1 MNFYENLR
9 FLMNDLVSFP
19 NQDRLKS
26 ISIGSPFT
34 AEDLTSISKI
44 SGIPIGKLFDSNLSE
59 LQQRPQNL
67 KLIIF
72 DVDGVMTD
80 AGMYYTESGDEMKKF
95 NARDGLA
102 IRALRN
108 AGYETGI
115 ISHGININ
123 LIQKRA
129 ALLNISRVYAG
140 NRPKNEV
147 LAEWCSELGISFDQ
161 TAFIGDD
168 VNDLPIIRIVG
179 FSACPADALDAVKA
193 EADVI
198 LSKAGGQGCIR
209 EWADRF
215 LLDRPLGED

>member
-1 MNFYENLR
+1 MS
-9 FLMNDLVSFP
+9 DLASFP
-19 NQDRLKS
+19 DQDHL
-26 ISIGSPFT
+26 ISIAKGGPFT
-34 AEDLTSISKI
+34 AEDLAAISRI
-44 SGIPIGKLFDSNLSE
+44 SGIPIGKLFDSNLDD
-59 LQQRPQNL
+59 LHKRPQNL

-80 AGMYYTESGDEMKKF
+80 AGMYCTESGDEMKKF

-129 ALLNISRVYAG
+129 ELLNVARVYAG

-147 LAEWCSELGISFDQ
+147 LAEWCTELGITFDQ

-198 LSKAGGQGCIR
+198 LSKVGGQGCIR

>member
-1 MNFYENLR
+1 MS
-9 FLMNDLVSFP
+9 DLASFP
-19 NQDRLKS
+19 DQDHL
-26 ISIGSPFT
+26 ISIAKGGPFT
-34 AEDLTSISKI
+34 AEDLAAISRI
-44 SGIPIGKLFDSNLSE
+44 SGIPIGKLFDSNLDD
-59 LQQRPQNL
+59 LHKQPQNL

-129 ALLNISRVYAG
+129 ELLNVARVYAG

-147 LAEWCSELGISFDQ
+147 LAEWCTELGITFDQ

-198 LSKAGGQGCIR
+198 LSKSGGQGCIR

>member
-1 MNFYENLR
+1 MS
-9 FLMNDLVSFP
+9 DLASFP
-19 NQDRLKS
+19 DQDHL
-26 ISIGSPFT
+26 ISIAKGGPFT
-34 AEDLTSISKI
+34 AEDLAAISRI
-44 SGIPIGKLFDSNLSE
+44 SGIPIGKLFDSKLDD
-59 LQQRPQNL
+59 LHKQPQNL

-129 ALLNISRVYAG
+129 ELLNVARVYAG

-147 LAEWCSELGISFDQ
+147 LAEWCTELGITFDQ

-198 LSKAGGQGCIR
+198 LSKSGGQGCIR

>member
-19 NQDRLKS
+19 DQDRLKS
-26 ISIGSPFT
+26 ISNGGPFT

-44 SGIPIGKLFDSNLSE
+44 SGIPIGKLFDSILLE

-147 LAEWCSELGISFDQ
+147 LAEWCTELGISFDQ

-198 LSKAGGQGCIR
+198 LSKSGGQGCIR

>member
-1 MNFYENLR
+1 
-9 FLMNDLVSFP
+9 MNDLASFP
-19 NQDRLKS
+19 DQNRLKS
-26 ISIGSPFT
+26 ISIGGPFT

-198 LSKAGGQGCIR
+198 LSKSGGHGCIR
-209 EWADRF
+209 EWADKF

>member
-1 MNFYENLR
+1 
-9 FLMNDLVSFP
+9 MNDLTSFP
-19 NQDRLKS
+19 DQDHLNS
-26 ISIGSPFT
+26 IAKGGPFT
-34 AEDLTSISKI
+34 AEDLNAISRI
-44 SGIPIGKLFDSNLSE
+44 SGIPIGKLFESKLYDLHK
-59 LQQRPQNL
+59 RPHNL

-80 AGMYYTESGDEMKKF
+80 AGMYYTENGDEMKKF

-129 ALLNISRVYAG
+129 TLLNIARVYAG

-198 LSKAGGQGCIR
+198 LSKFGGQGCIR

>member
-1 MNFYENLR
+1 MHFYENLR
-9 FLMNDLVSFP
+9 FLMSDLASFP
-19 NQDRLKS
+19 DQDHL
-26 ISIGSPFT
+26 ISIAKGGPFT
-34 AEDLTSISKI
+34 AEDLAAISRI
-44 SGIPIGKLFDSNLSE
+44 SGIPIGKLFDSKLDD
-59 LQQRPQNL
+59 LHKQPQNL

-129 ALLNISRVYAG
+129 ELLNVARVYAG

-147 LAEWCSELGISFDQ
+147 LAEWCTELGITFDQ

-198 LSKAGGQGCIR
+198 LSKSGGQGCIR

>member
-1 MNFYENLR
+1 
-9 FLMNDLVSFP
+9 MNDLARFP
-19 NQDRLKS
+19 DQDHLNS
-26 ISIGSPFT
+26 IAEGGPFT
-34 AEDLTSISKI
+34 AEDLAAISKI
-44 SGIPIGKLFDSNLSE
+44 SGIPIGKFFDSKLDD
-59 LQQRPQNL
+59 LHKRPQNL
-67 KLIIF
+67 KMIIF

-102 IRALRN
+102 IRALSN

-147 LAEWCSELGISFDQ
+147 LAEWCTELGISFDQ

-193 EADVI
+193 EADVV
-198 LSKAGGQGCIR
+198 LSKSGGQGCIR

-215 LLDRPLGED
+215 LLDRPLGQD

>member
-1 MNFYENLR
+1 MHFYENLR
-9 FLMNDLVSFP
+9 FLMSDLASFP
-19 NQDRLKS
+19 DQDHL
-26 ISIGSPFT
+26 ISIAKGGPFT
-34 AEDLTSISKI
+34 AEDLAAISRI
-44 SGIPIGKLFDSNLSE
+44 SGIPIGKLFDSKLDD
-59 LQQRPQNL
+59 LHKQPQNL

-129 ALLNISRVYAG
+129 ELLNVARVYAG

-147 LAEWCSELGISFDQ
+147 LAEWCTELGITLDQ

-198 LSKAGGQGCIR
+198 LSKSGGQGCIR

>member
-1 MNFYENLR
+1 MHFYENLR
-9 FLMNDLVSFP
+9 FLMSDLASFP
-19 NQDRLKS
+19 DQDHL
-26 ISIGSPFT
+26 ISITKGGPFT
-34 AEDLTSISKI
+34 AEDLAAISRI
-44 SGIPIGKLFDSNLSE
+44 SGIPIGKLFDSKLDD
-59 LQQRPQNL
+59 LHKQPQNL

-129 ALLNISRVYAG
+129 ELLNVARVYAG

-147 LAEWCSELGISFDQ
+147 LAEWCTELGITFNQ

-198 LSKAGGQGCIR
+198 LSKSGGQGCIR

>member
-1 MNFYENLR
+1 
-9 FLMNDLVSFP
+9 MNDLASFP
-19 NQDRLKS
+19 DQDHLNS
-26 ISIGSPFT
+26 ILNGGSFT
-34 AEDLTSISKI
+34 AEDLVSISKFL
-44 SGIPIGKLFDSNLSE
+44 GVPIGKLFESNLSD
-59 LQQRPQNL
+59 LQQRPDNL

-147 LAEWCSELGISFDQ
+147 LAEWCTELGISFDQ

-193 EADVI
+193 ESDVI

-215 LLDRPLGED
+215 LLDRPLGEE

>member
-1 MNFYENLR
+1 
-9 FLMNDLVSFP
+9 MNDLASFP
-19 NQDRLKS
+19 DQDHLNS
-26 ISIGSPFT
+26 IVKGGPFT
-34 AEDLTSISKI
+34 AEDIATISRI
-44 SGIPIGKLFDSNLSE
+44 SGIPIGKLFDSNLDD
-59 LQQRPQNL
+59 LHKRPQNL

-129 ALLNISRVYAG
+129 TLLNIARVYAG

-198 LSKAGGQGCIR
+198 LSKSGGQGCIR

>member
-1 MNFYENLR
+1 MHFYENLR
-9 FLMNDLVSFP
+9 FLKSELTSFP
-19 NQDRLKS
+19 DQEHLKS
-26 ISIGSPFT
+26 ISMGGSFN
-34 AEDLTSISKI
+34 AEDLAKISAI
-44 SGIPIGKLFDSNLSE
+44 SGIPVGKLFESRLEDLH
-59 LQQRPQNL
+59 QRPENL

-129 ALLNISRVYAG
+129 ALLNIARVYAG

-147 LAEWCSELGISFDQ
+147 LAEWCTELGISFDQ
-161 TAFIGDD
+161 AAFIGDD
-168 VNDLPIIRIVG
+168 VNDLPILRIVG

-198 LSKAGGQGCIR
+198 LSKSGGQGCIR

>member
-1 MNFYENLR
+1 MHFYENLR
-9 FLMNDLVSFP
+9 FLMSDLASFP
-19 NQDRLKS
+19 DQDHL
-26 ISIGSPFT
+26 ISIAKGGPFT
-34 AEDLTSISKI
+34 AEDLAAISRI
-44 SGIPIGKLFDSNLSE
+44 SGIPIGKLFDSNLDD
-59 LQQRPQNL
+59 LHKRPQNL

-80 AGMYYTESGDEMKKF
+80 AGMYCTESGDEMKKF

-129 ALLNISRVYAG
+129 ELLNVARVYAG

-147 LAEWCSELGISFDQ
+147 LAEWCTELGITFDQ

-198 LSKAGGQGCIR
+198 LSKVGGQGCIR

>member
-1 MNFYENLR
+1 MHFYENLR
-9 FLMNDLVSFP
+9 FLMSDLASFP
-19 NQDRLKS
+19 DQDHL
-26 ISIGSPFT
+26 ISIAKGGPFT
-34 AEDLTSISKI
+34 AEDLAAISRI
-44 SGIPIGKLFDSNLSE
+44 SGIPIGKLFDSNLDD
-59 LQQRPQNL
+59 LHKQPQNL

-129 ALLNISRVYAG
+129 ELLNVARVYAG

-147 LAEWCSELGISFDQ
+147 LAEWCTELGITFDQ

-198 LSKAGGQGCIR
+198 LSKSGGQGCIR

>member
-1 MNFYENLR
+1 
-9 FLMNDLVSFP
+9 MNDLASFP
-19 NQDRLKS
+19 DQDHLNS
-26 ISIGSPFT
+26 IVKGGPFT
-34 AEDLTSISKI
+34 AEDIIAISRI
-44 SGIPIGKLFDSNLSE
+44 SGIPIGKLFDSKLDD
-59 LQQRPQNL
+59 LHKRPQNL

-129 ALLNISRVYAG
+129 TLLNIARVYAG

-147 LAEWCSELGISFDQ
+147 LAEWCTELGISFDQ

-198 LSKAGGQGCIR
+198 LSKSGGQGCIR

>member
-1 MNFYENLR
+1 
-9 FLMNDLVSFP
+9 MNDLASFP
-19 NQDRLKS
+19 DQDHL
-26 ISIGSPFT
+26 ISIVKGGPFT
-34 AEDLTSISKI
+34 AEDLAAISRI
-44 SGIPIGKLFDSNLSE
+44 SGIPIGKLFDSKLDD
-59 LQQRPQNL
+59 LHKRPQNL

-129 ALLNISRVYAG
+129 TLLNIARVYAG

-147 LAEWCSELGISFDQ
+147 LAEWCTELGITFDQ

-179 FSACPADALDAVKA
+179 FSACPADALHAVKA

-198 LSKAGGQGCIR
+198 LSKSGGQGCIR

>member
-9 FLMNDLVSFP
+9 FLMNDLASFP
-19 NQDRLKS
+19 DQDRMKS
-26 ISIGSPFT
+26 ISIGNPFT

-115 ISHGININ
+115 ISHGINIH

-147 LAEWCSELGISFDQ
+147 LAEWCTELGISFDQ